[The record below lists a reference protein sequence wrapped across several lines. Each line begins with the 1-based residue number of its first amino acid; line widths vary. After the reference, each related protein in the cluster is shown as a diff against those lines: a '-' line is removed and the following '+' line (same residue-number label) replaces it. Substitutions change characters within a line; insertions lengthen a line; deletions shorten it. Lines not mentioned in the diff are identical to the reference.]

1 MTFVRQLCAAAAFTL
16 AATAALA
23 QGAPSDA
30 ASAPAMSASMSQD
43 CAKMMSRHDHGTD
56 RNMPSAKSMGC
67 AQTTAEK
74 TSAPAKAKT
83 AAGKHDH
90 AKFHKNQ

>member
-1 MTFVRQLCAAAAFTL
+1 MTLARQLCAAAAFTL

-30 ASAPAMSASMSQD
+30 ASAPAMSASMPQD
-43 CAKMMSRHDHGTD
+43 CSKMMSRHDHGAE
-56 RNMPSAKSMGC
+56 RNMPSSKSMGC
-67 AQTTAEK
+67 AQAAADK
-74 TSAPAKAKT
+74 ASAPAKSKT